1 MIITIRRKNEKRRYK
16 NETIWPYWYN
26 KGFRIR
32 GKRHKKRSWKRLMVR
47 KSTTRSGE
55 QSAMSKFK
63 DWVMEIYEEL
73 EDHE

>member
-1 MIITIRRKNEKRRYK
+1 
-16 NETIWPYWYN
+16 
-26 KGFRIR
+26 
-32 GKRHKKRSWKRLMVR
+32 MVR
-47 KSTTRSGE
+47 KSRTRSGE